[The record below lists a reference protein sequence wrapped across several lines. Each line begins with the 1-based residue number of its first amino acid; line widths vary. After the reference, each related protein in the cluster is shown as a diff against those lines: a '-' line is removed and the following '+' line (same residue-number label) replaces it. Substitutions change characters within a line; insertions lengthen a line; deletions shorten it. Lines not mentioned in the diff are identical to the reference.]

1 MKSVILA
8 GGYGTRISEE
18 SSVRPKP
25 MVEIGG
31 RPILWH
37 IMKIYSAHGIDDFVV
52 CLGYKGAMIKSYFAD
67 YALQRSDVTFDF
79 REHETTIHSRTVEP
93 WRVTL
98 IDTGEET
105 MTGGR
110 VRRVREHIGDETF
123 CLTYG
128 DGVSDIDIGE
138 LVRFH
143 QSRGV
148 LATMTAV
155 QPPGRFGAMSLG
167 ADEELVTSFREKPA
181 GDEAWVNGGFFVL
194 EPEVIDYIEDDRSIW
209 EREPLTRLAEDG
221 QLAAYRHRGYWQNL
235 DTLRDKAVLED
246 QWASGNP
253 PWRVWTEPAP
263 TVA

>member
-1 MKSVILA
+1 M
-8 GGYGTRISEE
+8 
-18 SSVRPKP
+18 
-25 MVEIGG
+25 
-31 RPILWH
+31 
-37 IMKIYSAHGIDDFVV
+37 
-52 CLGYKGAMIKSYFAD
+52 
-67 YALQRSDVTFDF
+67 
-79 REHETTIHSRTVEP
+79 
-93 WRVTL
+93 TL

-110 VRRVREHIGDETF
+110 CARVREHIGEETF

-138 LVRFH
+138 LIRFH

-167 ADEELVTSFREKPA
+167 ADEELVASFREKPA

-194 EPEVIDYIEDDRSIW
+194 EPKVIDYIDDDRSIW
-209 EREPLTRLAEDG
+209 EREPLTKLAEDG
-221 QLAAYRHRGYWQNL
+221 KLAAYRHRGYWQNL

>member
-18 SSVRPKP
+18 STIRPKP

-31 RPILWH
+31 KPILWH

-52 CLGYKGAMIKSYFAD
+52 CLGYKGSMIKDYFAN
-67 YALQRSDVTFDF
+67 YSLYRSDVTLDF
-79 REHETTIHSRTVEP
+79 REHETIIHSRAIEP
-93 WRVTL
+93 WRITL
-98 IDTGEET
+98 IDTGDDT

-110 VRRVREHIGDETF
+110 LRRVRDHIGDETF
-123 CLTYG
+123 CFTYG
-128 DGVSDIDIGE
+128 DGVSDIDIAE
-138 LVRFH
+138 LIRFH
-143 QSRGV
+143 SGRDV

-155 QPPGRFGAMSLG
+155 QPPGRFGAMSLA

-181 GDEAWVNGGFFVL
+181 GDEAWINGGFFVL
-194 EPEVIDYIEDDRSIW
+194 EPGAIDYIEDDDAVW
-209 EREPLTRLAEDG
+209 EREPLRGLAEDG
-221 QLAAYRHRGYWQNL
+221 KLAAYKHRGYWQNL
-235 DTLRDKAVLED
+235 DTLRDKAVLES

-253 PWRVWTEPAP
+253 PWRVWTEVAP